1 MTAAFA
7 DELRRAE
14 AAELARLGDHDQAV
28 AILTTLDDPDSQD
41 LLARVY
47 AQRGDLAAADAA
59 WRRVLTQHPGHP
71 AALAGT
77 RLIAEITA
85 GKRRKRPLPV
95 LAVGAGAAVAVI
107 LAGTV
112 VLFTLP
118 TGTTSAASP
127 PPPPATVTTVVA
139 PSSSTPPPTPQEQP
153 PSTQLPALLSSLRG
167 PGAVVSQQD
176 KGISVVF
183 DDGLFAPNGS
193 QLTTAGR
200 RQLAEW
206 GKLLSGKDVRVDVV
220 GHGIAVNGG
229 PRSGGSS
236 VALARASAAAQALAQ
251 ASGLPMTA
259 FTVAS
264 ADQSAAPHPG
274 DEVKNRTVSLLVTP
288 R

>member
-1 MTAAFA
+1 MPVTAAFA

-41 LLARVY
+41 LLARVH

-59 WRRVLTQHPGHP
+59 WRRVLARHPGHP

-77 RLIAEITA
+77 QLIAEITA

-95 LAVGAGAAVAVI
+95 LALGAGAAVAVI

-139 PSSSTPPPTPQEQP
+139 PSSSTPPPPPPQEQP
-153 PSTQLPALLSSLRG
+153 RLSGLLTSLRG

-176 KGISVVF
+176 KGVSVVF
-183 DDGLFAPNGS
+183 DDGLFAPNGA
-193 QLTTAGR
+193 QLTAAGR

-206 GKLLSGKDVRVDVV
+206 GNCCTARTS
-220 GHGIAVNGG
+220 
-229 PRSGGSS
+229 RS
-236 VALARASAAAQALAQ
+236 
-251 ASGLPMTA
+251 T
-259 FTVAS
+259 
-264 ADQSAAPHPG
+264 
-274 DEVKNRTVSLLVTP
+274 
-288 R
+288 